1 MRLNNILKQT
11 VALVAALILTLGLL
25 PQEALA
31 TGTVHYKGQAE
42 GFVFGPSEDEA
53 VTDLFPLLKDV
64 MPGNSI
70 KQDIEVHNHDANK
83 KDVRIYLRALGADAA
98 NEAFLSQL
106 RLTVEQVSGDRRD
119 RHFEAAAHETAG
131 LIDWVLLGTV
141 PYNDNEVLELT
152 LDVPITLGNEFQD
165 AVGHLEWE
173 FKVEEVDDSS
183 SNNSNNSSNSGK
195 NTNGGTSTSGGTTY
209 SSTTSASRAQTPKTG
224 DPTTGRVAVALV
236 LVLVAAALILRGV
249 WGNNTKASSDK
260 GGNA

>member
-1 MRLNNILKQT
+1 MRFNNILKQT

-42 GFVFGPSEDEA
+42 GFVFGPSEDET
-53 VTDLFPLLKDV
+53 VTDLFPLLKDI

-83 KDVRIYLRALGADAA
+83 KDVRIYLRSLGADAA
-98 NEAFLSQL
+98 SEAFLSQL

-131 LIDWVLLGTV
+131 LTDWVLLGTV

-173 FKVEEVDDSS
+173 FKVEEVDDS
-183 SNNSNNSSNSGK
+183 NSNNSNSGK
-195 NTNGGTSTSGGTTY
+195 NTNGGSTSSGGTTY
-209 SSTTSASRAQTPKTG
+209 SSTTSSSRAQTPKTG
-224 DPTTGRVAVALV
+224 DPTTGRVAVVLV

-249 WGNNTKASSDK
+249 WGNATKPSSDK

>member
-31 TGTVHYKGQAE
+31 T
-42 GFVFGPSEDEA
+42 
-53 VTDLFPLLKDV
+53 
-64 MPGNSI
+64 
-70 KQDIEVHNHDANK
+70 
-83 KDVRIYLRALGADAA
+83 
-98 NEAFLSQL
+98 
-106 RLTVEQVSGDRRD
+106 
-119 RHFEAAAHETAG
+119 
-131 LIDWVLLGTV
+131 GTV

-173 FKVEEVDDSS
+173 FKVEEVDDS
-183 SNNSNNSSNSGK
+183 NSNNSNSGK

-209 SSTTSASRAQTPKTG
+209 SSTTSASRAQAPKTG

-236 LVLVAAALILRGV
+236 LVLVAATLILRGV
-249 WGNNTKASSDK
+249 WGNATKESSDK

>member
-11 VALVAALILTLGLL
+11 VALVAVLILTLGLL

-42 GFVFGPSEDEA
+42 GFVFGPSEDET

-98 NEAFLSQL
+98 SEAFLSQL
-106 RLTVEQVSGDRRD
+106 RLIVEQVSGDRRD

-131 LIDWVLLGTV
+131 LTDWVLLGTV

-173 FKVEEVDDSS
+173 FKVEEVDDSNP
-183 SNNSNNSSNSGK
+183 NNSNSDK

-249 WGNNTKASSDK
+249 WGNATKPSSDK